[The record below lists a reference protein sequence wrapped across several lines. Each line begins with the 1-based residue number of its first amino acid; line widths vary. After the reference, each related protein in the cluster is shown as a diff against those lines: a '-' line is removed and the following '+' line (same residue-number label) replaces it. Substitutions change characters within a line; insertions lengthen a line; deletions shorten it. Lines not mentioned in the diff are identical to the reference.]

1 MLFCGVIMKSMTGYG
16 KAKIQKNDMDCEI
29 EIKSINGRFLDMR
42 IYLPREISFFEYPI
56 RQHIGKVLS
65 RGTVEIRVTFADRRE
80 PALKL
85 NEVKLVKYY
94 ELVKQAQALLDI
106 DKDISLEYLLKEPG
120 IIESINNLDEDEQ
133 LAELLNQT
141 LDKAIEALE
150 LSLRAEASN
159 IKETLKH
166 SSDLMLET
174 LDNIEKEIQ
183 PFKEELYSILK
194 HRVTELL
201 SNFNA
206 EMLEQRL
213 VQELAIYIDKY
224 DIQEEISR
232 LKCHINTLLTTLE
245 KEEDTGKTLNF
256 ILQEMQR
263 EANTLGSKFST
274 ARTFTYVLTLKEE
287 IEKCREIVQNVA

>member
-1 MLFCGVIMKSMTGYG
+1 
-16 KAKIQKNDMDCEI
+16 
-29 EIKSINGRFLDMR
+29 
-42 IYLPREISFFEYPI
+42 
-56 RQHIGKVLS
+56 
-65 RGTVEIRVTFADRRE
+65 
-80 PALKL
+80 
-85 NEVKLVKYY
+85 
-94 ELVKQAQALLDI
+94 
-106 DKDISLEYLLKEPG
+106 
-120 IIESINNLDEDEQ
+120 
-133 LAELLNQT
+133 LNQT

-166 SSDLMLET
+166 SSALMLET

-232 LKCHINTLLTTLE
+232 LKCHINTLLATLE